1 MKILIA
7 LVLLFAWSIA
17 ASAQTAAVTAHKGA
31 FDKATL
37 EAYLRHLEIYRTP
50 VTFQIDD
57 PKPSKRLPGFYDV
70 SVHLSF
76 QGGSTKDELYYISPD
91 GQTIIEGDVYNI
103 HQSPFEGNLEKL
115 TLKDDPS
122 LGPAN
127 APVTIVEFGD
137 LECPDCRMEA
147 PLLRQNVPETFP
159 DKVRVVFK
167 NYPLESIHP
176 WAHAAAIAGR
186 CVYRQGNA
194 GFWKFYDW
202 IYQTQDEI
210 TPDNLNAKIEA
221 WAGQNG
227 LNSAELKSCIDTQA
241 TGPEVEASISEGRAL
256 DIHGTP
262 TLFINGRKIG
272 GLQWSD
278 LQLVINHELE
288 YLGKK

>member
-1 MKILIA
+1 M
-7 LVLLFAWSIA
+7 
-17 ASAQTAAVTAHKGA
+17 
-31 FDKATL
+31 
-37 EAYLRHLEIYRTP
+37 EIYRTP
-50 VTFQIDD
+50 VTFQIED
-57 PKPSKRLPGFYDV
+57 PKPSKDLPGFYDV
-70 SVHLSF
+70 AVHLSF

-103 HQSPFEGNLEKL
+103 HKSPFQSNLEKL
-115 TLKDDPS
+115 TLKDQPS
-122 LGPAN
+122 FGPAN

-176 WAHAAAIAGR
+176 WAHAAALADR

-194 GFWKFYDW
+194 NFWKFFDW

-210 TPDNLNAKIEA
+210 TPENLNAKILA

-227 LNSAELKSCIDTQA
+227 LNATELGSCIDTKA
-241 TGPEVEASISEGRAL
+241 TGPEVEASISEGREL
-256 DIHGTP
+256 GIHGTP

-278 LQLVINHELE
+278 LQLVIDHELE